1 MNAVR
6 KEEMSSDKRKK
17 FDRSQMIRSMTKKAC
32 LENDEALRRLSK
44 N

>member
-6 KEEMSSDKRKK
+6 KENINDVQKKK
-17 FDRSQMIRSMTKKAC
+17 FDRSQMIKAMTKKAC
-32 LENDEALRRLSK
+32 LENDEGLRRLSK